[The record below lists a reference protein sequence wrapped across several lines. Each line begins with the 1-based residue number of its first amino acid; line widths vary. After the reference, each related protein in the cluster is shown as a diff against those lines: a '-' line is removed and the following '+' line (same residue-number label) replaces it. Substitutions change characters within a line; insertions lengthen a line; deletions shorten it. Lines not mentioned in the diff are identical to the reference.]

1 MHKNNMMAKKLKK
14 YKQSCRWTERALQ
27 VHERRDP
34 FSGVW
39 LQEGEEEN
47 PEVSEDEQDEY
58 TDGDIEMEPI
68 PTRAFFRNGVHG
80 SSPPEQGEIAEGAGH
95 AEGETVPTSTLS
107 HEEGAEV
114 LLDGLVTMMVEAT
127 TGGAD
132 GEEEENKDWIE
143 EMEETPAER
152 YQRYVQSAQCEVSD
166 PDEWAD
172 IHYGPAT
179 ASSMRS
185 RSREATP
192 VATPTPRSMP
202 KALAQQRDRR
212 LADERADAMVRQAE
226 EERARRGTTLRSS
239 STKGA
244 KGSKGAK
251 GRTGPRG
258 DDDVNFVMD
267 SWAVATYFDISLVP
281 RDEAAFDDF
290 RWDLIMQ
297 GVGPETILVHNSPDL
312 AHFISTC
319 TNPVHRASLQRL
331 RQSLQTLLVMFQ
343 SNSPQLWVEAAEKV
357 RGWLES
363 DRDWYYF
370 AEGST
375 HHGEDEGEEE
385 SDGDA
390 DSPIDPQDRLP
401 IPRDDDEDDRHGGRR
416 SAGGGTSSS
425 ARPIER

>member
-143 EMEETPAER
+143 EMEETPSER
-152 YQRYVQSAQCEVSD
+152 YQRYLQSAQCEVSD

-179 ASSMRS
+179 AS
-185 RSREATP
+185 
-192 VATPTPRSMP
+192 
-202 KALAQQRDRR
+202 
-212 LADERADAMVRQAE
+212 
-226 EERARRGTTLRSS
+226 
-239 STKGA
+239 
-244 KGSKGAK
+244 
-251 GRTGPRG
+251 
-258 DDDVNFVMD
+258 
-267 SWAVATYFDISLVP
+267 
-281 RDEAAFDDF
+281 
-290 RWDLIMQ
+290 
-297 GVGPETILVHNSPDL
+297 
-312 AHFISTC
+312 
-319 TNPVHRASLQRL
+319 
-331 RQSLQTLLVMFQ
+331 
-343 SNSPQLWVEAAEKV
+343 
-357 RGWLES
+357 
-363 DRDWYYF
+363 
-370 AEGST
+370 
-375 HHGEDEGEEE
+375 
-385 SDGDA
+385 
-390 DSPIDPQDRLP
+390 
-401 IPRDDDEDDRHGGRR
+401 
-416 SAGGGTSSS
+416 
-425 ARPIER
+425 